1 MKTHPVRVD
10 LGQTPR
16 RSEPKPSRGNRPTL
30 VRGDSVSRMQ
40 TPDFPD
46 DDWLQVL
53 WAPDGAAVLTFTDG
67 NGEMVEAHLY
77 EDGSI
82 KTKILQPSQ

>member
-1 MKTHPVRVD
+1 M
-10 LGQTPR
+10 
-16 RSEPKPSRGNRPTL
+16 RG
-30 VRGDSVSRMQ
+30 GSVARMQ

-53 WAPDGAAVLTFTDG
+53 WAPDGAAVLTFTDE
-67 NGEMVEAHLY
+67 NGELVEAHLY